1 MLEKL
6 LSVVPPDAL
15 KIALVLALALFVGLE
30 REGHKQR
37 EATYAFGG
45 VTTFPLIGLVSYSLA
60 LVSGPGLTPWV
71 VGLAAVSGFMLLSY
85 RHKLAGE
92 TPAGVITEMSALATY
107 VLAALVQREYFW
119 IATTV
124 GVLTV
129 LILELQKSLDGLT
142 RLVASNEIVTA
153 AKFLVLAA
161 VILPIVPDRQLTR
174 FHINP
179 FSTWLVV
186 VAVSGVSF
194 GSYVLQ
200 RLLKARGGVLLS
212 AVLGGAYSSTVTT
225 VALAREAK
233 GKSRPSQFAGAILVA
248 STVMYVRLVLL
259 IAFFDPALAAL
270 LAPAFGALAAVGG
283 LVGWL
288 VYRRHEVGETKPV
301 PVREARNPLELRAA
315 FLFAAV
321 FVGILVVTHL
331 VREHLGRAGLLSL
344 AAIMGVTDVD
354 PFILGLA
361 QTGSAAI
368 SHVTAAAAITVAAAS
383 NNLIKAFYAF
393 AFGDRPT
400 GRLCLVLLG
409 GLAALG
415 LVPLIWE

>member
-1 MLEKL
+1 
-6 LSVVPPDAL
+6 
-15 KIALVLALALFVGLE
+15 
-30 REGHKQR
+30 
-37 EATYAFGG
+37 
-45 VTTFPLIGLVSYSLA
+45 
-60 LVSGPGLTPWV
+60 
-71 VGLAAVSGFMLLSY
+71 
-85 RHKLAGE
+85 
-92 TPAGVITEMSALATY
+92 
-107 VLAALVQREYFW
+107 
-119 IATTV
+119 
-124 GVLTV
+124 
-129 LILELQKSLDGLT
+129 
-142 RLVASNEIVTA
+142 
-153 AKFLVLAA
+153 
-161 VILPIVPDRQLTR
+161 
-174 FHINP
+174 
-179 FSTWLVV
+179 
-186 VAVSGVSF
+186 
-194 GSYVLQ
+194 
-200 RLLKARGGVLLS
+200 
-212 AVLGGAYSSTVTT
+212 VTT

-248 STVMYVRLVLL
+248 SAVMYVRLVLL

-288 VYRRHEVGETKPV
+288 VYRRHEVGEARPG
-301 PVREARNPLELRAA
+301 PGPEARNPLELRAA

-321 FVGILVVTHL
+321 FVGILIVTHL

-383 NNLIKAFYAF
+383 NNLIKAFYALAF
-393 AFGDRPT
+393 ADRPT
-400 GRLCLVLLG
+400 GRLCLGLLA

>member
-1 MLEKL
+1 VLEKL

-15 KIALVLALALFVGLE
+15 KMALVLALALFVGLE

-37 EATYAFGG
+37 DVTYAFGG
-45 VTTFPLIGLVSYSLA
+45 VTTFPIIGLVSYSLA
-60 LVSGPGLTPWV
+60 LVSGPGLTPWL

-85 RHKLAGE
+85 RHKLEGAS
-92 TPAGVITEMSALATY
+92 PAGVVTEMSALATY

-129 LILELQKSLDGLT
+129 LILELKKTLDGLT
-142 RLVASNEIVTA
+142 RLVASSEIVTV

-161 VILPIVPDRQLTR
+161 VILPIVPDRPLTR
-174 FHINP
+174 FHIDP

-200 RLLKARGGVLLS
+200 RLLKDRGGVLLS

-233 GKSRPSQFAGAILVA
+233 GKSRPDRFAGAILAA
-248 STVMYVRLVLL
+248 SAVMYVRLVLL

-270 LAPAFGALAAVGG
+270 LAPPFAALAAVGG

-288 VYRRHEVGETKPV
+288 VYRRHEAETKPE
-301 PVREARNPLELRAA
+301 PVREAKNPLELRAA
-315 FLFAAV
+315 FLFAAI
-321 FVGILVVTHL
+321 FVGILVVTQL
-331 VREHLGRAGLLSL
+331 VREHMGRAGLLSL

-361 QTGSAAI
+361 QNGSGTI
-368 SHVTAAAAITVAAAS
+368 SHATAAAAITIAAAS
-383 NNLIKAFYAF
+383 NNVIKAFYAF
-393 AFGDRPT
+393 AFADRPT
-400 GRLCLVLLG
+400 GRLCLLLLG